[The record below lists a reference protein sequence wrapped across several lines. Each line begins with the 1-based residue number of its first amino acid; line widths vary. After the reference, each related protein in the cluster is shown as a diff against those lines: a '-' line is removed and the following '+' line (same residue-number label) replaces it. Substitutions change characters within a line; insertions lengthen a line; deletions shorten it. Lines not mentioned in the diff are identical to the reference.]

1 MSRLNYEHFQG
12 ASISFRF
19 TCFKQDKEEKGE
31 DDEPLPTVIPKWKAG
46 KTQAIT
52 IQTEEEELEELQQL
66 PTDNMISESQEEPKS
81 EGETLLI
88 LNTCTQNGI
97 FRCKI
102 IFRSHMVF

>member
-12 ASISFRF
+12 ASINFRL
-19 TCFKQDKEEKGE
+19 TCFEQDKEEKGE

-52 IQTEEEELEELQQL
+52 IQTEEEEMEELQQL

-81 EGETLLI
+81 EGERLLI
-88 LNTCTQNGI
+88 
-97 FRCKI
+97 
-102 IFRSHMVF
+102 